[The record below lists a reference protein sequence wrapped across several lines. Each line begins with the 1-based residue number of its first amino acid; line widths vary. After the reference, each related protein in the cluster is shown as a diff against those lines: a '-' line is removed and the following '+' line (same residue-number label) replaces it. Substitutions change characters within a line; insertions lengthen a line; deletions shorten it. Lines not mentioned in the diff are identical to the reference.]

1 VRITKSVKMTRQFPP
16 GSLEA
21 TDVLDSRIEPNFV
34 RVLTRLLAA
43 HAMAEKL
50 TAVGYQRALDTI
62 SRPQL
67 FPVIR
72 KNLAEEYKHARL
84 LYAVLA
90 EIGVSEAQADRSL
103 VSTLKAPSFEAPR
116 YFAEHS
122 AGELDLVMA
131 TVSLDMTGL
140 IMIGVNYKESSYA
153 PHARAAEVIV
163 ADEEEHD
170 LFASN
175 VLRDAADYFGAEALN
190 AALRQWLPR
199 AVNFFGPPGSG
210 FTFDCINYGLK
221 ARDNSE
227 LAELYLTLLGRQ
239 VTQAG
244 LEMPLLTTDYPHAL
258 A

>member
-1 VRITKSVKMTRQFPP
+1 MTRQFPP

-21 TDVLDSRIEPNFV
+21 ADVLGGRVESNFV

-50 TAVGYQRALDTI
+50 TAIGYQRALDTLV
-62 SRPQL
+62 RPQL
-67 FPVIR
+67 SAIVR
-72 KNLAEEYKHARL
+72 KNLAEEHKRARL
-84 LYAVLA
+84 IYAALA
-90 EIGVSEAQADRSL
+90 ELGVSEAQADRSL
-103 VSTLKAPSFEAPR
+103 VAALKAPSFTAPR

-122 AGELDLVMA
+122 QGELDLVMA

-163 ADEEEHD
+163 AEEEEHD

-175 VLRDAADYFGAEALN
+175 VLRDAANCYGADAVN

-210 FTFDCINYGLK
+210 FTFDCLTYGLK
-221 ARDNSE
+221 ARDNHE
-227 LAELYLTLLGRQ
+227 LAELYLTLLDRQ
-239 VTQAG
+239 VLQAG
-244 LEMPLLTTDYPHAL
+244 LEMPALTKDYPHTL
-258 A
+258 V

>member
-1 VRITKSVKMTRQFPP
+1 MMRQFPP

-21 TDVLDSRIEPNFV
+21 ADVLGGCVEGNFV

-50 TAVGYQRALDTI
+50 TSIGYQRALDTVT
-62 SRPQL
+62 RPEL
-67 FPVIR
+67 STIIR
-72 KNLAEEYKHARL
+72 KNLAEEYKHTRL
-84 LYAVLA
+84 IYTALA
-90 EIGVSEAQADRSL
+90 EIGVSEVQADRAL
-103 VSTLKAPSFEAPR
+103 VTALKGPSFAAPR
-116 YFAEHS
+116 HFAEHS

-153 PHARAAEVIV
+153 PHARAAEVIL
-163 ADEEEHD
+163 AEEEEHE

-175 VLRDAADYFGAEALN
+175 VLRDAAGCLGTEAVN
-190 AALRQWLPR
+190 TALREWLPR

-210 FTFDCINYGLK
+210 FTFDCMNYGLK
-221 ARDNSE
+221 ARDNHE
-227 LAELYLTLLGRQ
+227 LAELYLALLERR
-239 VTQAG
+239 VRQAG
-244 LEMPLLTTDYPHAL
+244 LEMPRLTQDYPHAL